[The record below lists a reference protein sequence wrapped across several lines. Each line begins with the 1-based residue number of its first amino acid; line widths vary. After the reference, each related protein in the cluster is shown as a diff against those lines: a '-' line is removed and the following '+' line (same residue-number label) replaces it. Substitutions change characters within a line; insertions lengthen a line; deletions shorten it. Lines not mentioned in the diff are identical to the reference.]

1 MAEAALASE
10 EREQEEEWER
20 MVKSVRRLYKEEE
33 EEEEDGGGRWSRVGL
48 LDRARRL
55 QERSAEA
62 RFVCV
67 LKYDN
72 KAEIK

>member
-33 EEEEDGGGRWSRVGL
+33 EEEDGGGRWTRVGL

>member
-20 MVKSVRRLYKEEE
+20 MVKSVRRLYKEE

>member
-62 RFVCV
+62 RFVAV